1 MGEGISHR
9 IELGATLRDLNVDSV
24 PINILIPIKG
34 TPMERIPPLTPV
46 EILITVAVFR
56 FMLPDKDI
64 KLCGGKEKNL
74 RQLLPLGIVAGA
86 NSLMTG
92 NYLTTTGRVSSLDH
106 EMIIDLGLF
115 PTRKL
120 NICKYGMEGEHG

>member
-1 MGEGISHR
+1 M
-9 IELGATLRDLNVDSV
+9 
-24 PINILIPIKG
+24 
-34 TPMERIPPLTPV
+34 
-46 EILITVAVFR
+46 TVAVFR

-92 NYLTTTGRVSSLDH
+92 NYLTTTGRDSSLDA
-106 EMIIDLGLF
+106 EMIADLGLTA
-115 PTRKL
+115 TREATPLCRCAVGAGTCQKNL
-120 NICKYGMEGEHG
+120 VKRPFHC